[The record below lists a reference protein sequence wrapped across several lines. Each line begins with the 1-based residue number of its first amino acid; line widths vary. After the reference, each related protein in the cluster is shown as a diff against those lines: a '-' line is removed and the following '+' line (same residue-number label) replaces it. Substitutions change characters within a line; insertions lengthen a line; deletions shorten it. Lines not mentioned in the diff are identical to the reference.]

1 MRSCKSQMRMRRYIT
16 HPRKDRI
23 GDNALQGRVVRCI
36 SRMMQLQTKTSDVSA
51 SLDQGTVMRN
61 SGTRNDKAEL
71 FQEGH
76 GLGIFVDILLETG
89 EEGRNGLP

>member
-1 MRSCKSQMRMRRYIT
+1 
-16 HPRKDRI
+16 
-23 GDNALQGRVVRCI
+23 
-36 SRMMQLQTKTSDVSA
+36 MMQLQTKTSDVSA

>member
-1 MRSCKSQMRMRRYIT
+1 MRCYIT
-16 HPRKDRI
+16 HPRKVRI

-36 SRMMQLQTKTSDVSA
+36 SRVMQLQTKTSDVSA
-51 SLDQGTVMRN
+51 SLDQGMVMGN

-76 GLGIFVDILLETG
+76 WLGITS
-89 EEGRNGLP
+89 

>member
-1 MRSCKSQMRMRRYIT
+1 
-16 HPRKDRI
+16 
-23 GDNALQGRVVRCI
+23 
-36 SRMMQLQTKTSDVSA
+36 MQLQTKTSDVSA
-51 SLDQGTVMRN
+51 SLGQGTVMRN

-89 EEGRNGLP
+89 EEGRNGLSQITLSITTLHGGIEL